1 MAKQKQRTVLKPKL
15 MPAEVR
21 EQIMAKTLLDAYRQW
36 QRDGRPMRA
45 SEAKAS

>member
-1 MAKQKQRTVLKPKL
+1 MTKRKQQIKREPRL

-45 SEAKAS
+45 TAAKAS

>member
-1 MAKQKQRTVLKPKL
+1 MSETKQEAKREPRL

-36 QRDGRPMRA
+36 QREGRPMRVVEARA
-45 SEAKAS
+45 S